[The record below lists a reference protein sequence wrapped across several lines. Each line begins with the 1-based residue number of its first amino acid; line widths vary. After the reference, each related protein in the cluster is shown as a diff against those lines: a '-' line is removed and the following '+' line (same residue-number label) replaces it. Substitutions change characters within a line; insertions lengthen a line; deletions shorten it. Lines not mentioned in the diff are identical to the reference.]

1 MSLRRRGGKMPC
13 NLLLSLAVLGLVMQC
28 AALPA
33 PAAIASGIVSTTG
46 GWVHAGL
53 SSAYANLGSPW
64 VLAVGVFQ
72 FAGQISFYKKT
83 LRTLWMIL
91 TGSGQGVACSFCDE
105 MVTLV
110 LDFEDAKDD
119 AEDGMCE
126 EICPFKLAKC
136 VEMCTKLV
144 DMLSSST
151 KFPCEALGFCPKL
164 DEFGEEI
171 ECNYDIAK
179 GCMPLEACRLKSR
192 YPYPVCDLRPGL
204 KRWKRYTHM
213 MTENVGALAA
223 AVQSL
228 PKCGQPGAHEIFCVN
243 EPSGFGV
250 ICEYA
255 GYLLVFVVATFQSIR
270 AIETPGG
277 DDDRQW
283 LSFWMI
289 FFVFSCV
296 ERFTAVLLSR
306 IPMYYQLKLGALV
319 WLMFFDGASS
329 LYYRVHRMFASLRR
343 LPPVLWL
350 FRRIERH
357 VGWDVWEWAGY
368 YTGPEPTTHEYIRTL
383 EVQVERSSEIAKLV
397 AMVREKAQSLEGKV
411 SPGLEHDAGLEL
423 ALKDVVDAPEK
434 YSSLLEAMQERW
446 AELEVRFLQVELH
459 EAYDIVFPEATAR
472 ANSRTNLNRAASFV
486 GRPPGATIWIE
497 LFLLDA
503 HQDTHHANVLYARR
517 TSRAIHKGINSRGF
531 LSPKW
536 NQSIE
541 MVLNS
546 GNINAAGVYHNPHAP
561 FHRLKGKVWDR
572 SLGGMKN
579 TQVGEFEVILAM
591 LMDGRTHTCEATIT
605 TGGRVRLSLKF
616 TG

>member
-1 MSLRRRGGKMPC
+1 M
-13 NLLLSLAVLGLVMQC
+13 
-28 AALPA
+28 
-33 PAAIASGIVSTTG
+33 
-46 GWVHAGL
+46 
-53 SSAYANLGSPW
+53 
-64 VLAVGVFQ
+64 LAVGIFQ

-126 EICPFKLAKC
+126 EICPFKLTKC

-151 KFPCEALGFCPKL
+151 KFPCEALGFCPTL

-171 ECNYDIAK
+171 ECSYDIAK
-179 GCMPLEACRLKSR
+179 GCLPAEACRLTSR
-192 YPYPVCDLRPGL
+192 IPFPKCDLRPGL

-228 PKCGQPGAHEIFCVN
+228 PRCGEPGAHDVFCVN
-243 EPSGFGV
+243 EASGFGV

-255 GYLLVFVVATFQSIR
+255 GYVLVFIVATFQSIR

-306 IPMYYQLKLGALV
+306 VPMYYQLKLGALV
-319 WLMFFDGASS
+319 YLMFFDGASH
-329 LYYRVHRMFASLRR
+329 LYYRVHRVFAAVRR
-343 LPPVLWL
+343 SAVVVWL
-350 FRRIERH
+350 VRQLQKR

-368 YTGPEPTTHEYIRTL
+368 YTGPEPTTEEYIETL
-383 EVQVERSSEIAKLV
+383 VEQVRRAPPRSPHCPP
-397 AMVREKAQSLEGKV
+397 SL
-411 SPGLEHDAGLEL
+411 PGPAG
-423 ALKDVVDAPEK
+423 
-434 YSSLLEAMQERW
+434 
-446 AELEVRFLQVELH
+446 
-459 EAYDIVFPEATAR
+459 
-472 ANSRTNLNRAASFV
+472 
-486 GRPPGATIWIE
+486 
-497 LFLLDA
+497 
-503 HQDTHHANVLYARR
+503 RR
-517 TSRAIHKGINSRGF
+517 R
-531 LSPKW
+531 
-536 NQSIE
+536 
-541 MVLNS
+541 
-546 GNINAAGVYHNPHAP
+546 
-561 FHRLKGKVWDR
+561 
-572 SLGGMKN
+572 
-579 TQVGEFEVILAM
+579 
-591 LMDGRTHTCEATIT
+591 
-605 TGGRVRLSLKF
+605 RVRLVRGKGRGVSD
-616 TG
+616 